1 MSDSDPELEFE
12 DECSE
17 HLEWESVEL
26 EFEAS
31 KQLAQEVVMEHLEN
45 ESVASE
51 ASLQLDDGRDNVCQ
65 TDAPEA
71 PGVRDMIIVGEDGVP
86 VVCDE
91 ADPST
96 NHDGAWVPGQN
107 CGPFVSHQS
116 HLNTQAVVLI
126 NNVVENLARVPKN
139 VLKQVFQHACLLA
152 SLLATRLS
160 QKPLATFCKQ

>member
-12 DECSE
+12 DESECSE

-31 KQLAQEVVMEHLEN
+31 KQDVVIEHSEN

-51 ASLQLDDGRDNVCQ
+51 ASLQLDDGRDHVCQ

-71 PGVRDMIIVGEDGVP
+71 PGVGDMIIVGEDGVP
-86 VVCDE
+86 VVCD
-91 ADPST
+91 DPST
-96 NHDGAWVPGQN
+96 NNDGAWVPGQN
-107 CGPFVSHQS
+107 CGPFVSRQS
-116 HLNTQAVVLI
+116 QLNTQAVVLI

-139 VLKQVFQHACLLA
+139 VLKQVFQHMPPRKLA
-152 SLLATRLS
+152 GN
-160 QKPLATFCKQ
+160 